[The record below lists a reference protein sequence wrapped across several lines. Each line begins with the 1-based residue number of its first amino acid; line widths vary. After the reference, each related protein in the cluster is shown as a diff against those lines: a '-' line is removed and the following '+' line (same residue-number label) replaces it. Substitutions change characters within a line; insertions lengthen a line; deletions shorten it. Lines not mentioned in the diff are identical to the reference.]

1 MNEEGA
7 AMGESNLAMH
17 YVCTHDKALDLI
29 NEHTRFWVSN
39 CGCRERR
46 GQCTRSRMD
55 VCLMFN
61 PDDSGSGS
69 GKKEIT
75 LADAM
80 EILREAESKHLVARP
95 FRNKDRTDTDG
106 ICFCCDDCCGYFLDP
121 KETCDKGKLIEK
133 TDLKQCTQC
142 GACESVCYFC
152 ARKMKKDKL
161 MVNRDKCYG
170 CGLCVDACPV
180 NCIEMVKRKS

>member
-1 MNEEGA
+1 MAKQNIPI
-7 AMGESNLAMH
+7 H
-17 YVCTHDKALDLI
+17 YVS
-29 NEHTRFWVSN
+29 TRDEAKKLCDARTKFWVSN
-39 CGCRERR
+39 CGCRE
-46 GQCTRSRMD
+46 GNTKGCQRSRID
-55 VCLMFN
+55 VCLMFGAGQN
-61 PDDSGSGS
+61 SSGS
-69 GKKEIT
+69 GKREIAKRDVTVILKE
-75 LADAM
+75 AKD
-80 EILREAESKHLVARP
+80 KNLVARP
-95 FRNKDRTDTDG
+95 FRSDDRKKTDG